1 MSSRVAVPDPLGPA
15 WPLLE
20 ALADALG
27 AVLWRKDAAGRY
39 LRLNAAGARAL
50 GLASPEAAHGL
61 DDARLLSPVLAE
73 RLGWAA
79 AAVPARPLLLDL
91 GPPGAPAPY
100 LGAQLRLDPP
110 AADGSA
116 QIGLWLDA
124 RSQQQAEHALREA
137 LGQIEA
143 LQAAHEQLSR
153 ALQPRVLAEEPVPG
167 LYPPAQFE
175 VNLRRELDL
184 SRREHR
190 EFALVLI
197 EPDREPPEG
206 PPLSAADRPRVLA
219 ALGRLLRG
227 GTRAM
232 DTPCRLDGERHALL
246 MSGCGLAAAHK
257 RMEGFRRQ
265 CAGEL
270 VVVDGRVLRFS
281 IAVGIAAYPTSH
293 DTAEPLRDAAEAALR
308 EAQAHGGNQVALAR
322 IPFAA

>member
-1 MSSRVAVPDPLGPA
+1 MSSPAAPDPLGPA

-27 AVLWRKDAAGRY
+27 AVLWRKDAGGRY

-50 GLASPEAAHGL
+50 GFATPEAACGL
-61 DDARLLSPVLAE
+61 DDARLLAPALAE
-73 RLGWAA
+73 RLAWAA
-79 AAVPARPLLLDL
+79 RPGPVRPRMLDL
-91 GPPGAPAPY
+91 GPPGTPAPY
-100 LGAQLRLDPP
+100 LGAQIRLDPP

-116 QIGLWLDA
+116 EIGLWLDA
-124 RSQQQAEHALREA
+124 RSQQQAEGALRQA

-153 ALQPRVLAEEPVPG
+153 AVQPFALAEEPVPG
-167 LYPPAQFE
+167 LHPPSQFE
-175 VNLRRELDL
+175 ANLRRELDL

-197 EPDREPPEG
+197 EIDAEAPEG
-206 PPLSAADRPRVLA
+206 PSIPAADRPRVLA

-227 GTRAM
+227 STRAM
-232 DTPCRLDGERHALL
+232 DTPCRLADERHALL
-246 MSGCGLAAAHK
+246 MSGCSLAAAHK

-293 DTAEPLRDAAEAALR
+293 QEAPSLLDAAEAALR
-308 EAQAHGGNQVALAR
+308 DARAGGGNQIALAR
-322 IPFAA
+322 IPFPA